1 MLRTVALSTLSAY
14 PGFHQGEKTKDDTIG
29 ELFVHNYSLKFT
41 YSPLKVKEHRV
52 QHKYNFAYEIVKV
65 VRMSSQKITINVV
78 RRTCLISR
86 TGFYLRVTDDSIE
99 GSQNHAGDVYSKLNF
114 VG

>member
-1 MLRTVALSTLSAY
+1 MVTEVIHIKLTGCNVW
-14 PGFHQGEKTKDDTIG
+14 IG
-29 ELFVHNYSLKFT
+29 LCWICINNFT
-41 YSPLKVKEHRV
+41 YSPQKVKEDRL
-52 QHKYNFAYEIVKV
+52 QHKYNFADQIVKV
-65 VRMSSQKITINVV
+65 IRMTSQKITINVV

-99 GSQNHAGDVYSKLNF
+99 GSQNHAGDVYSKLNY